1 MVQRSPMAQRVA
13 SQEFH
18 GAEAPRRGLAG
29 TLPPRPR
36 SGPARPTD
44 RPDAPPDLQTRLAAI
59 AHNIRSL
66 ESKIVGGKI
75 AGHHDAAGMAGPSA
89 AVPAATPPD
98 VRAPDPLDVLRRRKL
113 ELEAAASTAAPPPPA
128 PPLVPPSATVAHET
142 VAHERVVHGISEPAP
157 QAVGQPVGEEG
168 DGLDLL
174 AQHLDAQFARLAE
187 ALDDVRQ
194 LAETNAVGQA
204 RLTGETLP
212 SMRQQLQA
220 LETRLAERAKT
231 GAALDEPTL
240 AGLSA
245 QIQAVQDTVA
255 AMPTP
260 DAIHS
265 LEAGYR
271 HILARLDDLKAG
283 GRADDKIDALY
294 GEVTSLRE
302 AMDGLSDT
310 GTAALVSDMRGIIAR
325 LEASPRTDAAEL
337 TAALETVKAMA
348 VHGAGQDVGDA
359 IGAVVERLVALEA
372 RIEALA
378 DANPATSPGVES
390 RLEALQEEIRRLG
403 AFQGEARGL
412 TEALDAIRDEVRGM
426 PSTSALSG
434 LDERFGALDRLEE
447 MTGGYAAQIA
457 ALSGR
462 LERLDG
468 TLASQSDTVRE
479 LSALSRHVETFTA
492 TMPVREIEQSL
503 LDLTGRVTALQEDR
517 SAERLADAVRD
528 LGERVESCLKSVPR
542 TETLVAAVEAQIDG
556 RLSAALAPLSDGLDR
571 VNSRLNGLE
580 QAIGADDV
588 PLIEQVSTRLE
599 VLVASMPTPNADGAI
614 AQLEDQLARLLD
626 EASAGGSITAD
637 DVLRLREELA
647 RARASVELGG
657 NRDLQHSIVD
667 QVRHLADR
675 FDVVRQSGDAT
686 LLPEIERKIEALA
699 ERVQSLGLFV
709 APDPS
714 AVSDAVLDRIEA
726 RFEDAQDALKPSVD
740 RLQDELADL
749 RQSAGEQD
757 ARLHA
762 TLEAVQDALATVLDR
777 MGPPEADELRQ
788 DGHKQDGHRQESTS
802 LPAAKQSGETPLDPV
817 GHKPVGH
824 EPVGHEQVGH
834 EPSRAIQSDRVTP
847 DQVAPDHDQQS
858 HTQQN
863 HAAPGDAQTLLN
875 QLSSALHARAR
886 QSAASAAPVQDRT
899 REEQAGDA
907 VSAARDDERQTA
919 PSDAAAQRASF
930 IAAARRAAQNAALE
944 AGGGVGDLGQARPD
958 ERSVEPGFADTDAR
972 GGAPAFDPSAPI
984 SAPVP
989 GASSQEKTGKKG
1001 DRPDDRAGGKPLL
1014 SGTMRLALLAF
1025 IVVILGLYAASSFLS
1040 GDPAPSTAPE
1050 PLAESAAEPVI
1061 GDDGVPATQ
1070 GPAAEAPG
1078 IEPPLAEPFSA
1089 EPSPAEP
1096 SATQLP
1102 VSDPPVSDAPTAG
1115 DGASIDPGVPNAL
1128 IAAPTDI
1135 DSALS
1140 SGFSRERGPV
1150 MAATPGAEQAQP
1162 APESASPAVNQAPR
1176 PSTLAI
1182 DTSAPTA
1189 EPAAPTGEI
1198 AEEAAARAGPPPAND
1213 LGPLLDPVLP
1223 PLPQGTADALPDAI
1237 GSPRLRLAAA
1247 DGDPVAQFEVAT
1259 RFMEGRFVQQNLQSA
1274 AYWYAQAA
1282 DQGLVPAAYRLGSFY
1297 EQGRGVDRSVD
1308 AAIGWYERAALE
1320 GNPRAMHN
1328 LAVMAAEG
1336 RAGAPDFVRAAAWFL
1351 PAANRGLADS
1361 QFNLAVLYARG
1372 MGIERDLMESYKWFA
1387 LSASAGDGEAASR
1400 RDEVAGVLGEQALAL
1415 ARARVDT
1422 WEPIPVQRSA
1432 VEVRQPEGGWDDT
1445 SVQAGA
1451 DATAGPTRIAG
1462 VQIAGA
1468 QIAEVQRL
1476 LAERGYDPGPADGLI
1491 GPRTTE
1497 AVRAFRQSLG
1507 LGSGGAIDG
1516 ALLDALRTGTS
1527 L

>member
-18 GAEAPRRGLAG
+18 GAEAPRRGLAD

-98 VRAPDPLDVLRRRKL
+98 ARAPDPLDVLRRRKL

-128 PPLVPPSATVAHET
+128 PPLVPPSSMVADEA
-142 VAHERVVHGISEPAP
+142 VVHERAVHGVFEPAP

-231 GAALDEPTL
+231 GAALDEPAL

-599 VLVASMPTPNADGAI
+599 VLVASMPTSNADGAI

-726 RFEDAQDALKPSVD
+726 RFEDTQDALKPSVD

-777 MGPPEADELRQ
+777 MGPSEADEHRQ
-788 DGHKQDGHRQESTS
+788 DGRRQDEPKQESTS

-817 GHKPVGH
+817 GHK
-824 EPVGHEQVGH
+824 PVGHEQVGH

-907 VSAARDDERQTA
+907 VPAARDDERQTA

-972 GGAPAFDPSAPI
+972 GGAPAFDPSVPI
-984 SAPVP
+984 SAPVS
-989 GASSQEKTGKKG
+989 GASSQERVGKKG

-1061 GDDGVPATQ
+1061 EPSVP
-1070 GPAAEAPG
+1070 
-1078 IEPPLAEPFSA
+1078 EPF
-1089 EPSPAEP
+1089 PAEP
-1096 SATQLP
+1096 SATGLP
-1102 VSDPPVSDAPTAG
+1102 VSDPPVSDAPGAG

-1150 MAATPGAEQAQP
+1150 MAATPGVEQEQP
-1162 APESASPAVNQAPR
+1162 APESASPAANQAPR

-1198 AEEAAARAGPPPAND
+1198 AEEATVRAGPPPAND

-1247 DGDPVAQFEVAT
+1247 DGDPAAQFEVAT

-1451 DATAGPTRIAG
+1451 DATAGPTQIAG

-1516 ALLDALRTGTS
+1516 ALLDALRNGTS

>member
-1 MVQRSPMAQRVA
+1 
-13 SQEFH
+13 
-18 GAEAPRRGLAG
+18 
-29 TLPPRPR
+29 
-36 SGPARPTD
+36 
-44 RPDAPPDLQTRLAAI
+44 
-59 AHNIRSL
+59 
-66 ESKIVGGKI
+66 
-75 AGHHDAAGMAGPSA
+75 
-89 AVPAATPPD
+89 
-98 VRAPDPLDVLRRRKL
+98 
-113 ELEAAASTAAPPPPA
+113 
-128 PPLVPPSATVAHET
+128 
-142 VAHERVVHGISEPAP
+142 
-157 QAVGQPVGEEG
+157 
-168 DGLDLL
+168 
-174 AQHLDAQFARLAE
+174 
-187 ALDDVRQ
+187 
-194 LAETNAVGQA
+194 
-204 RLTGETLP
+204 
-212 SMRQQLQA
+212 
-220 LETRLAERAKT
+220 
-231 GAALDEPTL
+231 
-240 AGLSA
+240 
-245 QIQAVQDTVA
+245 
-255 AMPTP
+255 MP
-260 DAIHS
+260 
-265 LEAGYR
+265 
-271 HILARLDDLKAG
+271 
-283 GRADDKIDALY
+283 
-294 GEVTSLRE
+294 
-302 AMDGLSDT
+302 
-310 GTAALVSDMRGIIAR
+310 
-325 LEASPRTDAAEL
+325 
-337 TAALETVKAMA
+337 
-348 VHGAGQDVGDA
+348 
-359 IGAVVERLVALEA
+359 
-372 RIEALA
+372 
-378 DANPATSPGVES
+378 
-390 RLEALQEEIRRLG
+390 
-403 AFQGEARGL
+403 
-412 TEALDAIRDEVRGM
+412 
-426 PSTSALSG
+426 
-434 LDERFGALDRLEE
+434 
-447 MTGGYAAQIA
+447 
-457 ALSGR
+457 
-462 LERLDG
+462 
-468 TLASQSDTVRE
+468 
-479 LSALSRHVETFTA
+479 
-492 TMPVREIEQSL
+492 
-503 LDLTGRVTALQEDR
+503 
-517 SAERLADAVRD
+517 
-528 LGERVESCLKSVPR
+528 C
-542 TETLVAAVEAQIDG
+542 
-556 RLSAALAPLSDGLDR
+556 
-571 VNSRLNGLE
+571 
-580 QAIGADDV
+580 
-588 PLIEQVSTRLE
+588 
-599 VLVASMPTPNADGAI
+599 
-614 AQLEDQLARLLD
+614 
-626 EASAGGSITAD
+626 
-637 DVLRLREELA
+637 
-647 RARASVELGG
+647 
-657 NRDLQHSIVD
+657 
-667 QVRHLADR
+667 
-675 FDVVRQSGDAT
+675 
-686 LLPEIERKIEALA
+686 
-699 ERVQSLGLFV
+699 
-709 APDPS
+709 
-714 AVSDAVLDRIEA
+714 LDRIEA

-777 MGPPEADELRQ
+777 MGPSDADEHKQ
-788 DGHKQDGHRQESTS
+788 DGHKQDGHRQDGHRQESTS

-817 GHKPVGH
+817 RHKPVGH

-858 HTQQN
+858 HTSQN

-899 REEQAGDA
+899 RGEQP
-907 VSAARDDERQTA
+907 RDTA
-919 PSDAAAQRASF
+919 PPDAAAQRASF

-944 AGGGVGDLGQARPD
+944 AGGGVGDLGQARPN
-958 ERSVEPGFADTDAR
+958 ERSVEPGFADTGTR
-972 GGAPAFDPSAPI
+972 GGTPAFDPSVPV
-984 SAPVP
+984 SAPVS
-989 GASSQEKTGKKG
+989 GASSQERAGKKG
-1001 DRPDDRAGGKPLL
+1001 DRTDDMAGGKPLL

-1040 GDPAPSTAPE
+1040 GDPASSTAPE

-1070 GPAAEAPG
+1070 GAAAEAPG
-1078 IEPPLAEPFSA
+1078 IEPSLTEPA
-1089 EPSPAEP
+1089 PAEP

-1102 VSDPPVSDAPTAG
+1102 VSDPPVSDAPAAG

-1162 APESASPAVNQAPR
+1162 VPESASPAVNSAANPAPR

-1182 DTSAPTA
+1182 DTSTPTA

-1198 AEEAAARAGPPPAND
+1198 AEEAAVRAGPPPAND
-1213 LGPLLDPVLP
+1213 LGPLLDPALP
-1223 PLPQGTADALPDAI
+1223 PLPQGTAGALPETI

-1247 DGDPVAQFEVAT
+1247 DGDPAAQFEVAT

-1451 DATAGPTRIAG
+1451 DATAGPTQIAG